1 MGPARLNLD
10 AGGGSGS
17 GGGNNRGGST
27 VAPGAGALGL
37 DNDDAGHRGWT
48 IGPGNLILVA
58 GGARVRLYL
67 FCSWNFW
74 VDQHMYLRAAGLRG
88 KLF

>member
-37 DNDDAGHRGWT
+37 DVDDELGKLDLECTESAPFLDFC
-48 IGPGNLILVA
+48 GPGPRSPQLVP
-58 GGARVRLYL
+58 GNPY
-67 FCSWNFW
+67 
-74 VDQHMYLRAAGLRG
+74 
-88 KLF
+88 

>member
-37 DNDDAGHRGWT
+37 DNDDAGHRGCT
-48 IGPGNLILVA
+48 INEWKSLGVLIYIRKWCTACIEKTA
-58 GGARVRLYL
+58 GRI
-67 FCSWNFW
+67 
-74 VDQHMYLRAAGLRG
+74 
-88 KLF
+88 